1 MQTRNVRRMAAAFA
15 AASIVAPVAVASA
28 STDTSEPGTSE
39 PMDTTAMDTTAMDTS
54 AMDTG
59 AGTGAPEIT
68 SDSSAIIAF
77 LMPDIASTRYELF
90 DAPLFTAR
98 IAELCPGCEV
108 IYLNADADPAKQQQ
122 QADSALVQGAEVLV
136 LDPVDST
143 AAATIVNAAQS
154 QGVTVIAY
162 DRPIPDAP
170 PDFYVSFDN
179 FAIGALI
186 AQSLID
192 ELDAE
197 GAEGGLLQVNGSPT
211 DAAAGLIRDG
221 VHSVVDESGYEL
233 LGEFDTPGW
242 QPPEAQNWVSGQI
255 TSFPDQIAGV
265 VAANDGTGGG
275 AIAAFKAA
283 GVDVPPVTGNDAE
296 LAALQ
301 RIIAGDQF
309 NTISKPINIVAEAA
323 AEVALAFV
331 EGQPPAADTTL
342 FDAPSLLF
350 VPTVLTQDNIV
361 EFLNGPDNPFPIED
375 VCTAEYADACSELGL
390 N

>member
-1 MQTRNVRRMAAAFA
+1 MKSRHVGRTAAALAAVFA
-15 AASIVAPVAVASA
+15 IAPVAAASA
-28 STDTSEPGTSE
+28 STDTSEPGATPTSASGGEVVTSE
-39 PMDTTAMDTTAMDTS
+39 
-54 AMDTG
+54 
-59 AGTGAPEIT
+59 
-68 SDSSAIIAF
+68 SSAVIAF

-122 QADSALVQGAEVLV
+122 QADSAMVQGASVLV
-136 LDPVDST
+136 LDPVDSA
-143 AAATIVNAAQS
+143 AAATIVNSARS
-154 QGVTVIAY
+154 QDITVIAY

-179 FAIGALI
+179 FGIGAAI
-186 AQSLID
+186 AQSLVD
-192 ELDAE
+192 HLDAE

-221 VHSVVDESGYEL
+221 VHSVVDDSGYEL

-255 TSFPDQIAGV
+255 TQFPDQIAGV
-265 VAANDGTGGG
+265 VAANDGTAGGT
-275 AIAAFKAA
+275 IAAFKAA

-296 LAALQ
+296 LAAVQ

-309 NTISKPINIVAEAA
+309 NTISKPISIVASAA
-323 AEVALAFV
+323 AEVAVAFV
-331 EGQPPAADTTL
+331 EGQPPETEATL
-342 FDAPSLLF
+342 YDAPSLLF

-361 EFLNGPDNPFPIED
+361 EFVNGPDNPFEISD
-375 VCTAEYADACSELGL
+375 ICTDDYADGCEALGIS
-390 N
+390 